1 MTLFNGK
8 VTSNENYTLVP
19 SIQRF
24 YMVMDDDRIRPF
36 KTISKQS
43 TSKIYLL
50 RYHETTCIE
59 LLHDKLLRLAKTKE
73 KCGRYASKNSIQGLM
88 RLSIDLPPRF
98 HYGVHSTE
106 AKK

>member
-59 LLHDKLLRLAKTKE
+59 LLHDKLLLALSREDKGKMWQV
-73 KCGRYASKNSIQGLM
+73 RIQEF
-88 RLSIDLPPRF
+88 DPRF
-98 HYGVHSTE
+98 N
-106 AKK
+106 AFID